1 MADRFPLILNTSV
14 NQIQEIPSGDQLD
27 LTGNNIANAG
37 IVTASAFH
45 GDGSNLTGVSQVGGN
60 TGVNFNDNIKAL
72 FGNGN
77 DLEIYHDNSNRS
89 GMRFTNPEFRLLGD
103 TGSSS
108 ITLGQSN
115 SSTELSWGERYAV
128 FKNNG
133 SVDLYF
139 DGTKRFETTNT
150 GAKITGD
157 LSVSGV
163 LTYEDVQNVDSV
175 GLITARSGIVVQD
188 DATFQTTNSNNIVFD
203 KSDNALEFGN
213 SVKTV
218 YNNNLEIYNDGNNRF
233 KGNSG
238 GMFFGLPGSFQIG
251 DGNFTNT
258 KFEATGTHAI
268 LYSAGAKVARSHEA
282 RFEVGNPD
290 AGIGIAATITTVGDA
305 RFVGV
310 ITASNFVKA
319 DGSSLG
325 GVVSDSNSNTVG
337 GTDAGANF
345 NTAGNVAQQNTLFG
359 YQAGNAVDYGD
370 GNTVFGY
377 QAMLVSTG
385 EHNTVIGWKAA
396 DSLGASSNA
405 NVFIGKD
412 AAGGLSGGCN
422 QNIAIGS
429 LALND
434 GSGVSGNICLGGQAG
449 KEITGNFNVCL
460 GHYAGGSITS
470 LKSGENN
477 IIIGKEASPSN
488 EHVSNEITLGNTGIT
503 TFRMPGIGVTFTN
516 NGTGAQF
523 DGAYNFARTDNS
535 DFIQGANAQARPAD
549 GAGWNDNLILGRFA
563 GEKLAAGSY
572 NCLVGFRAGKET
584 TDGSYNTFVGY
595 YAGIDHVGTRTGNTC
610 IGARAGYNS
619 GQGDHNIII
628 GHQSD
633 VSSNGESRQIIL
645 GKPAS
650 LTNFPTDFKIP
661 ALNFHLK
668 QTTDTTTG
676 NLLTLQADGSAKFE
690 PFAPV
695 GLSTF
700 SGGVNFGGMLSED
713 VKITG
718 GKLSDNTTIKL
729 EDGMVHYFT
738 VAETTTSTPA
748 FTFSNSADLTTKM
761 AIGETVAVTIITTA
775 AAAGYSAALTITG
788 SNNTTTNWVG
798 GNTPSAGGSS
808 GVDIYTYNIIK
819 TGSTQFV
826 VIANLT
832 KTS

>member
-1 MADRFPLILNTSV
+1 MADRFPLILNTTV

-45 GDGSNLTGVSQVGGN
+45 GDGSQLTGVTSIGGN
-60 TGVNFNDNIKAL
+60 NGVDFNDDIKARFGDNNELTL
-72 FGNGN
+72 FFQNAGNRGK
-77 DLEIYHDNSNRS
+77 I
-89 GMRFTNPEFRLLGD
+89 G
-103 TGSSS
+103 
-108 ITLGQSN
+108 
-115 SSTELSWGERYAV
+115 
-128 FKNNG
+128 
-133 SVDLYF
+133 
-139 DGTKRFETTNT
+139 TTNSTALDILTANTQRVVIENSGHVRPAINNSYDLGTAGDRWRNINGVT
-150 GAKITGD
+150 GNFSGNLTVG
-157 LSVSGV
+157 GV

-175 GLITARSGIVVQD
+175 GIITARSGVVFQGN
-188 DATFQTTNSNNIVFD
+188 ATFGNNV
-203 KSDNALEFGN
+203 KS
-213 SVKTV
+213 V
-218 YNNNLEIYNDGNNRF
+218 YNSNLEIYNDGNNRL
-233 KGNSG
+233 KANSG
-238 GMFFGLPGSFQIG
+238 GISFGQPGSFLIG
-251 DGNFTNT
+251 NGSFANT
-258 KFEATGTHAI
+258 RFEATGTHAI
-268 LYSAGAKVARSHEA
+268 LYSAGTKVARSHEA

-290 AGIGIAATITTVGDA
+290 AGVGIAVTITTSGDA
-305 RFVGV
+305 RFAGI
-310 ITASNFVKA
+310 ITATNFVNA

-325 GVVSDSNSNTVG
+325 GVLSDAQFNTVG
-337 GTDAGANF
+337 GTD
-345 NTAGNVAQQNTLFG
+345 VATTRTVNSVNNTLLG
-359 YQAGNAVDYGD
+359 YQAGKSIFNSDSNVAIGYRALRDLSSAGNYNVAVGEGAGLQSLNGSYNAFV
-370 GNTVFGY
+370 GNYSGSNCDSEWNVALGY
-377 QAMLVSTG
+377 QT
-385 EHNTVIGWKAA
+385 
-396 DSLGASSNA
+396 
-405 NVFIGKD
+405 
-412 AAGGLSGGCN
+412 LSGGSTQVTGDKN
-422 QNIAIGS
+422 VA
-429 LALND
+429 
-434 GSGVSGNICLGGQAG
+434 LGGRALYNVSSGANNIGIGYGVGYGNNGDVQL
-449 KEITGNFNVCL
+449 ITG
-460 GHYAGGSITS
+460 S
-470 LKSGENN
+470 NN
-477 IIIGKEASPSN
+477 ILIGFEAAPSN
-488 EHVSNEITLGNTGIT
+488 TNVSNEITLGNTGIT

-563 GEKLAAGSY
+563 GEKLAAGSG

-584 TDGSYNTFVGY
+584 TNGSSNTFVGY
-595 YAGIDHVGTRTGNTC
+595 YAGIDHIGTRTGNTC

-633 VSSNGESRQIIL
+633 VSSNGDSRQIIL

-718 GKLSDNTTIKL
+718 GKLSDNTNIKL
-729 EDGMVHYFT
+729 EYGMVHYIT
-738 VAETTTSTPA
+738 VADTTTSTPA

-798 GNTPSAGGSS
+798 GSTPSAGGSS

>member
-1 MADRFPLILNTSV
+1 MADRFPLILNTTV

-45 GDGSNLTGVSQVGGN
+45 GDGSQLTGVTSVGGN
-60 TGVNFNDNIKAL
+60 NGVDFNDDIKARFGDANELTL
-72 FGNGN
+72 FFQNAGNRGKF
-77 DLEIYHDNSNRS
+77 
-89 GMRFTNPEFRLLGD
+89 G
-103 TGSSS
+103 
-108 ITLGQSN
+108 
-115 SSTELSWGERYAV
+115 
-128 FKNNG
+128 
-133 SVDLYF
+133 
-139 DGTKRFETTNT
+139 TTNSTALDILTANTQRVVIENSGHVRPAINNTYDLGTAGDRWRNINGVT
-150 GAKITGD
+150 GNFSGNLTVG
-157 LSVSGV
+157 GV
-163 LTYEDVQNVDSV
+163 LTYEDVTNIDSV
-175 GLITARSGIVVQD
+175 GLITARTGVVFQGN
-188 DATFQTTNSNNIVFD
+188 ATFGNNI
-203 KSDNALEFGN
+203 KS
-213 SVKTV
+213 V
-218 YNNNLEIYNDGNNRF
+218 YNSNLEIYNDGSNRF

-238 GMFFGLPGSFQIG
+238 GIFFGQPGSFLIG
-251 DGNFTNT
+251 DGSFANT
-258 KFEATGTHAI
+258 RFEATGTHAI
-268 LYSAGAKVARSHEA
+268 LYSAGVKVARSHQS

-290 AGIGIAATITTVGDA
+290 VGIGIAATITTSGDA
-305 RFVGV
+305 RFVGI
-310 ITASNFVKA
+310 ITATNFVKA

-325 GVVSDSNSNTVG
+325 GVVSDTNSNTVG
-337 GTDAGANF
+337 GTAAGVNF
-345 NTAGNVAQQNTLFG
+345 NTSGNVAQQNTLFG
-359 YQAGNAVDYGD
+359 FQAGNSIDYGD

-377 QAMLVSTG
+377 QAMLLSTG

-412 AAGGLSGGCN
+412 AAGGLTGGCN

-434 GSGVSGNICLGGQAG
+434 GNAVSGNICLGGQAG

-460 GHYAGGSITS
+460 GYYAGGSITS

-535 DFIQGANAQARPAD
+535 DFIQGVNAQARPAD

-595 YAGIDHVGTRTGNTC
+595 YAGIDHTGTRTGNTV

-628 GHQSD
+628 GHQAD

-650 LTNFPTDFKIP
+650 VTNFPTDFKIP

-676 NLLTLQADGSAKFE
+676 NILTLQSDGSSKFT
-690 PFAPV
+690 PFAPSIVTAV

-700 SGGVNFGGMLSED
+700 SGGLNLGGMLSEE
-713 VKITG
+713 VNIVV
-718 GKLSDNTTIKL
+718 GKLSDNSTIKL

-738 VAETTTSTPA
+738 VAETTSTSPT
-748 FTFSNSADLTTKM
+748 FTFSSSVNLATKM
-761 AIGETVAVTIITTA
+761 SIGEMVSVTVIITPNG
-775 AAAGYSAALTITG
+775 AGYSGGVLING
-788 SNNTTTNWVG
+788 SGGTTTNWVG
-798 GNTPSAGGSS
+798 GNAPTSGGAS
-808 GVDIYTYNIIK
+808 GVDIYSYNIIK
-819 TGSTQFV
+819 TGSTAFV

-832 KTS
+832 QTS